1 MLRQSLAPCELMASK
16 LPRRLAIALAV
27 VQFFFALSW
36 TTYVVF
42 LPALA
47 AQVGIPA
54 SAVVFVLMLD
64 QLVFV
69 LSDYAMGVAADRASR
84 LLGRIGPMVLTATV
98 VSCLAFL
105 LLPVIAPD
113 APPGV
118 FIALVVLWSA
128 TSSALRAPPL
138 TLIGRHAARP
148 SRQALLA
155 WTLFGLGVANA
166 ISPYLGLQ
174 MRALDPRLPFAVCS
188 LALALAT
195 LGLVA
200 AERVLA
206 RLPAEGAESADLAPP
221 APRATARAWRFAA
234 IALVAACAF
243 QAHVFLASAPLYQ
256 RLAAPQQL
264 LQLAPVFWVG
274 FNLALWPA
282 GLANKRFGMLRP
294 MAAAG
299 LVAAAGSAFAHV
311 APVLAALVALQL
323 LVGAAWGF
331 LLMGAFGFALEL
343 GKPGREGR
351 FSGLLS
357 SALALAALARL
368 SVLAA
373 EWHKTEAI
381 RSWLALGPAAG
392 WLLAALL
399 VFAAW
404 RAQGP
409 PASRRA

>member
-1 MLRQSLAPCELMASK
+1 MLRQSIAPCALMASK

-42 LPALA
+42 LPTLA

-69 LSDYAMGVAADRASR
+69 LSDYALGVAADRASR
-84 LLGRIGPMVLTATV
+84 LLGRIGPMVLTVTI
-98 VSCLAFL
+98 VSCIAFL
-105 LLPVIAPD
+105 LLPVLAPK
-113 APPGV
+113 APAGV

-148 SRQALLA
+148 SQPALLA
-155 WTLFGLGVANA
+155 WMLFGLGVANA

-188 LALALAT
+188 VALALAT

-206 RLPAEGAESADLAPP
+206 RLPEDAAGATAEP
-221 APRATARAWRFAA
+221 APVPVPRPPAWRFVAVA
-234 IALVAACAF
+234 VVAACAF

-256 RLAAPQQL
+256 RLATPQQL
-264 LQLAPVFWVG
+264 LQLAPVFWIG
-274 FNLALWPA
+274 FNLMLWPT
-282 GLANKRFGMLRP
+282 GLAAKRFGALP
-294 MAAAG
+294 VMAVAG
-299 LVAAAGSAFAHV
+299 VVAAAGSALAPV
-311 APVLAALVALQL
+311 APGLAALVVIQL
-323 LVGAAWGF
+323 LVGAAWAA

-368 SVLAA
+368 SVVAA
-373 EWHKTEAI
+373 EWQKTEAI
-381 RSWLALGPAAG
+381 RSWLAVGPAAG

-409 PASRRA
+409 PPSRRA

>member
-1 MLRQSLAPCELMASK
+1 MASK

-42 LPALA
+42 LPTLA

-98 VSCLAFL
+98 VSCIAFL
-105 LLPVIAPD
+105 LLPVLAPQ
-113 APPGV
+113 APAGV
-118 FIALVVLWSA
+118 FIGLVVVWSV

-148 SRQALLA
+148 SQPALLA

-174 MRALDPRLPFAVCS
+174 MRALDPRLPFAACS
-188 LALALAT
+188 LALTLAT

-200 AERVLA
+200 VERMLA
-206 RLPAEGAESADLAPP
+206 RSPTDGSEAADAPQP
-221 APRATARAWRFAA
+221 APSPAQPAWRFAA
-234 IALVAACAF
+234 VAVVAACAF
-243 QAHVFLASAPLYQ
+243 QAHVFLASGPLYQ
-256 RLAAPQQL
+256 RLATPSQL
-264 LQLAPVFWVG
+264 MQLAPVFWIG

-282 GLANKRFGMLRP
+282 GLAAKRFGTLPP
-294 MAAAG
+294 MAVAG
-299 LVAAAGSAFAHV
+299 VIAAAGSALAHA
-311 APVLAALVALQL
+311 APGLAALVLLQL
-323 LVGAAWGF
+323 LVGGAWGF

-351 FSGLLS
+351 ASGLLS

-373 EWHKTEAI
+373 EWQKTETI
-381 RSWLALGPAAG
+381 RSWLAIGPAAA

-404 RAQGP
+404 RARRP
-409 PASRRA
+409 P